1 MELERIDENY
11 KRFGSGKDT
20 VTHEIGEEKR
30 MILRAKRRKRH
41 RES

>member
-1 MELERIDENY
+1 MERIDEIN

-20 VTHEIGEEKR
+20 VTHEIGGEKR
-30 MILRAKRRKRH
+30 MILRAKWRKGH